1 MFVDHSLS
9 PHHRYGTDLVFVAP
23 LILRLLCHHCFVSLL
38 GLLSRHHLSAP
49 TVFVQDLLFFSLL
62 AFSCILNQ
70 CLFLPVA
77 FPALPSTVA
86 LIHSSVFCVLY
97 WMLSFGFRVV
107 LFCWIFCLSIL
118 SGSGVFLF
126 CSIFCLSILSGSG
139 AGISSDI
146 VWGSV
151 LSS

>member
-1 MFVDHSLS
+1 MSSLFC
-9 PHHRYGTDLVFVAP
+9 LVTRFTVSSSF
-23 LILRLLCHHCFVSLL
+23 ISSHCIC
-38 GLLSRHHLSAP
+38 SRF
-49 TVFVQDLLFFSLL
+49 TLFFSLL

-77 FPALPSTVA
+77 FLALPSTVA

-97 WMLSFGFRVV
+97 WMLSFGFRIV

-126 CSIFCLSILSGSG
+126 CLIFCLSILSGSG
-139 AGISSDI
+139 AGLSSDI
-146 VWGSV
+146 VCGSV
-151 LSS
+151 LFFSS